1 MKKILSFLVI
11 AFLPVVAMASDYQ
24 EGKHYVKVQ
33 ELAVKSPEVREYFS
47 FYCGHCFKFEIMAKS
62 IANNLPEGTSF
73 VKNHVDFLPGASR
86 KMQSLLSR
94 ALITAQEMEMAESQ
108 IAAIFNYIHVHR
120 AVFTSQK
127 DVRNVFV
134 LNGADGDKFDQL
146 INSDTVNKQVEVM
159 KSNQDILAKSGD
171 LKSVPTV
178 IVNGKYRVIG
188 PTHDHS
194 HKQGSNE
201 ENTKQEYNNLVKYLL
216 TLD

>member
-1 MKKILSFLVI
+1 MNKLLSIFVI
-11 AFLPVVAMASDYQ
+11 ALLPFVSNAKDYE
-24 EGKHYVKVQ
+24 EGEHYVKVH

-47 FYCGHCFKFEIMAKS
+47 FYCGHCFKFEVLAKS
-62 IANNLPEGTSF
+62 ITKNLPEGTEF

-108 IAAIFNYIHVHR
+108 IAAIFKYIHVHR
-120 AVFTSQK
+120 AVFTSVR
-127 DVRNVFV
+127 DVRNVF
-134 LNGADGDKFDQL
+134 LINGADGEKFDQL
-146 INSDTVNKQVEVM
+146 INSDKVIKQVEKM

-178 IVNGKYRVIG
+178 IVNGKYMVLG
-188 PTHDHS
+188 HGHS
-194 HKQGSNE
+194 HGKGSSE
-201 ENTKQEYNNLVKYLL
+201 ENLEQDYNDLVKYLL